1 MSSRYNALATFF
13 RAPGNVYQVFT
24 LVDCVAAGNN
34 WLWDKAIEHGAH
46 TVTVQVDENAGR
58 IPMHAPHTNERPLT
72 NVLLRLGNRGEVSE
86 FYRALAARQRA
97 CIPLFASRLWAA
109 VNLSWT
115 VCRGRSAS
123 CH

>member
-72 NVLLRLGNRGEVSE
+72 NGCLGSEIAAKYLSFIEPLLQDSAPV
-86 FYRALAARQRA
+86 YRYSLRDY
-97 CIPLFASRLWAA
+97 
-109 VNLSWT
+109 
-115 VCRGRSAS
+115 GRR
-123 CH
+123 